1 MTLEEMKDRTE
12 FGKFLESNRF
22 KGTGVE
28 VGVFKGEFS
37 KQILDEWR
45 GSRLIG
51 VDSYNHGT
59 DFHLMWAAIN
69 LNMEYVEWGSYTMLI
84 CPSSEAC
91 KYSPSDLDF
100 VYIDADHS
108 LSAVREDIKNWYP
121 KIRSGGIL
129 CGHDYSNEE
138 SGVRFAVDEFLDSNP
153 QLSML
158 RKPCGSWLVV
168 KP

>member
-1 MTLEEMKDRTE
+1 MTLQEMKDRSE
-12 FGKFLESNRF
+12 FGKFLELNGY

-37 KQILDEWR
+37 KQILDDWR

-51 VDSYNHGT
+51 VDAYNNGT
-59 DFHLMWAAIN
+59 NFHLLWAAIN
-69 LNMEYVEWGSYTMLI
+69 LNMEYVEWGSYI
-84 CPSSEAC
+84 IIVCKSSEAH
-91 KYSPSDLDF
+91 KHTPSELDF

-108 LSAVREDIKNWYP
+108 FSAVREDIKNWYP

-129 CGHDYSNEE
+129 CGHDYAEGE
-138 SGVRFAVDEFLDSNP
+138 SGVRFAVDEFLGSNP
-153 QLSML
+153 HLSMTH
-158 RKPCGSWLVV
+158 KPCNSWFII